1 VFNRKSGGISC
12 MSDKKYESIWWYAT
26 FLMFLLMILNNF
38 VIKIEILNVII
49 AAVYIVFMLIV
60 RSRWKKAKTD

>member
-1 VFNRKSGGISC
+1 